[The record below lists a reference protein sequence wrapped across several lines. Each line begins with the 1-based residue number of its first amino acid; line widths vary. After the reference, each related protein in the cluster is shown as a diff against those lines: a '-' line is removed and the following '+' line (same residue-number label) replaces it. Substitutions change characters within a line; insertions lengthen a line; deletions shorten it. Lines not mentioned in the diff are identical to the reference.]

1 MTRRLDA
8 NVSKLS
14 PPNHEVFCV
23 LGGRI
28 DGDKPFDGSNKGFI
42 RTDVNQHHAKPAD
55 RPKRQAG
62 T

>member
-1 MTRRLDA
+1 MR
-8 NVSKLS
+8 
-14 PPNHEVFCV
+14 
-23 LGGRI
+23 
-28 DGDKPFDGSNKGFI
+28 NKGFI